1 MGLTTERHG
10 TITGVTAVTAATAVP
25 ETVSPPKIAP
35 PREIVYIGYMGGLGG
50 EARQMFE
57 LAAGVARRGANVT
70 VVVPEMPRL
79 HDFAAEYDE
88 CPNLRI
94 ELTPLIR
101 FDTFAQSPK
110 DVLQLLWM
118 HRAPLLHL
126 HTGDIAIPR
135 MTLLGLE
142 VVRGP
147 RVVATIH
154 SAYPDMAVGGIRAKH
169 WRFSAAHRMERIFC
183 PSRHGRAAQLEYGVP
198 DARVATIYNGVDVAR
213 YASGNGANARR
224 ALGLDDSTPLVVFS
238 GRLHPQKRPL
248 DTIDAFA
255 KMAADF
261 PAAHLAMVGTGPL
274 EEETRQRAAASGVAE
289 RIHLVGHQTNVPDW
303 LAAADAWIISSD
315 AENFSLSVLEAMAA
329 GLPIVGTLCSGNDE
343 ILVDGENAL
352 TAPVGDIE
360 ALADGLRRLLA
371 ESERSARLRAGA
383 RRTVARFSMDAM
395 VERYIAAYAGQPLDL
410 DAGRAA

>member
-1 MGLTTERHG
+1 M
-10 TITGVTAVTAATAVP
+10 TGVTAAPPIP
-25 ETVSPPKIAP
+25 ERTTHGSIAP

-57 LAAGVARRGANVT
+57 LAAGVARRGGNVT
-70 VVVPEMPRL
+70 IVVPEMPRL
-79 HDFAAEYDE
+79 HDFAAEYAD

-110 DVLQLLWM
+110 DVLKLLWK

-154 SAYPDMAVGGIRAKH
+154 SAYPDMAVDGIRAKH
-169 WRFSAAHRMERIFC
+169 WAFSASHRIERIFC
-183 PSRHGRAAQLEYGVP
+183 PSRHGREAQLKFGVP
-198 DARVATIYNGVDVAR
+198 VSRVATVYNGVDVKR

-224 ALGLDDSTPLVVFS
+224 ALGLSEQTPLVVFS

-248 DTIDAFA
+248 DTVDAFA
-255 KMAADF
+255 KMASDF
-261 PAAHLAMVGTGPL
+261 PEAHLAMVGTGPL
-274 EEETRQRAAASGVAE
+274 EEETRQRVAASGFAD

-343 ILVDGENAL
+343 ILAEGENAL
-352 TAPVGDIE
+352 TAPVGDTDG
-360 ALADGLRRLLA
+360 LANGLRRLL
-371 ESERSARLRAGA
+371 SDRDLNTRLRAGA
-383 RRTVARFSMDAM
+383 RRTVERFSMGAM
-395 VERYIAAYAGQPLDL
+395 VERHIAAYAGQLPDS
-410 DAGRAA
+410 GEGQPT